1 LKLNKNK
8 AGVVTAADI
17 QTPAGVKILNK
28 DMYITEIDKD

>member
-1 LKLNKNK
+1 LKINKKK

-28 DMYITEIDKD
+28 DLYITEIDKD

>member
-17 QTPAGVKILNK
+17 QAPAGVKILNK